1 MKIKLNKKNK
11 LIILYTL
18 AVTCLVTVTVF
29 SVTLGSVSL
38 SFKEIVS
45 GLLGTSETEKII
57 IRDLRLPRVWGSVL
71 AGASLSSAG
80 LILQCVTN
88 NPLCAPN
95 IVGINSGAGF
105 AVMLML
111 CFSPTAWTLIPLGA
125 FVGAFLTTVAVMAIA
140 FSKSSGR
147 SETNLVLTG
156 VAISSILTA
165 GISFLSLKYPDILS
179 SYTAFSVGGFSG
191 VQIKELLIPTLITA
205 AVLLTAYIATP
216 KMTLLYLGD
225 DVALSLGVNVKQL
238 RIFSLILSSLLCAS
252 AVSYA
257 GLLGFVGLIVPHIS
271 RKLIGNDMKTALPF
285 TAICGATLTTASDL
299 LGRTLFAPS
308 ELPAGIIMSFIGAPF
323 FLYLLIT
330 RRDNVDRM

>member
-1 MKIKLNKKNK
+1 MNETKKLT
-11 LIILYTL
+11 ISYVL
-18 AVTCLVTVTVF
+18 AVTCMVTVTVF
-29 SVTLGSVSL
+29 SITLGSVSL
-38 SFKEIVS
+38 SFNEIVS
-45 GLLGTSETEKII
+45 GLLGTSETESII
-57 IRDLRLPRVWGSVL
+57 IRDIRLPRVIGALL

-111 CFSPTAWTLIPLGA
+111 CFAPTAWAVLPVSA
-125 FVGAFLTTVAVMAIA
+125 FIGAFLTTVTVMALA
-140 FSKSSGR
+140 FSKHMGR
-147 SETNLVLTG
+147 SETALVLTG
-156 VAISSILTA
+156 VAVSSLLSA
-165 GISFLSLKYPDILS
+165 GISFLSLKYPEILS

-191 VQIKELLIPTLITA
+191 IQIKELLVPTFITTIALISA
-205 AVLLTAYIATP
+205 QISAS

-225 DVALSLGVNVKQL
+225 DLAASLGVNVKRL
-238 RIFSLILSSLLCAS
+238 RICSLTVASLLCAS

-271 RKLIGNDMKTALPF
+271 RKLIGCDIKTALPF

-308 ELPAGIIMSFIGAPF
+308 ELPAGIIMSLIGAPF

-330 RRDNVDRM
+330 RRDNLDRM